1 MHRKKIQTMGLIS
14 GLVAGGLLCATAAN
28 AESGPTAAML
38 ANTCA
43 GCHGTDGISGGPAMP
58 TIAGMPANHIKT
70 LMKEFKDGSR
80 PSTIMGRLAKGY
92 SDEEVALIADFF
104 SKKKWADAESHANSK
119 LATAVDQA
127 QAGKGK
133 KLTASAKCDKCH
145 EDDGKAQDEN
155 TPRLAGQWLDYLLFK
170 MQDYK
175 NTALKVPQEK
185 KMEKA
190 MEKLSA
196 EDLAA
201 IAHFYASKH

>member
-1 MHRKKIQTMGLIS
+1 MHRKKIHMMGLIG
-14 GLVAGGLLCATAAN
+14 GLVMGGVVLASSAS
-28 AESGPTAAML
+28 AETGPTAAML

-58 TIAGMPANHIKT
+58 TIAGFPANHVKT

-104 SKKKWADAESHANSK
+104 AKKKWASANSHANSK
-119 LATAVDQA
+119 LATAIDPA
-127 QAGKGK
+127 LATKGK
-133 KLTASAKCDKCH
+133 KIAADAKCDKCH
-145 EDDGKAQDEN
+145 EDDGKFQDDN

-175 NTALKVPQEK
+175 NAALKVPQEK

-190 MEKLSA
+190 MEKLTA
-196 EDLAA
+196 EDLTA
-201 IAHFYASKH
+201 IAHFYASKK